1 MKHSVKIFSRIGELM
16 QGILPDRSPFLV
28 SGLPSRT
35 FFSEAILEDIPVSSP
50 GHPSP
55 FAGLPLKAQQAVDLF
70 YQTYRAYV
78 EQVGPG
84 DPFRATRPNIL
95 LRSNIPPGKGL
106 SSSSADILSVLYVL
120 NDYWQMD
127 LSPAQL
133 YSIAARVEPTDPCLS
148 GDTVVFKQQTGITAR
163 VLSLPPLA
171 MIWFDAAPDRQV
183 NTLEVQRLYDQDAP
197 GFFHSLLS
205 KFLQSAAAADYAGL
219 FDCITRSALYN
230 QSIIP
235 LPRFGEYHRLATR
248 SQAGLMVAH
257 SGTIIGLL
265 TPPEE
270 AAALIPL
277 VEAMANHYQPTIV
290 HIEKYF
296 SPGIVPA

>member
-16 QGILPDRSPFLV
+16 QGILPDRSPFLI

-35 FFSEAILEDIPVSSP
+35 FFSEAILEDGRDFSS
-50 GHPSP
+50 
-55 FAGLPLKAQQAVDLF
+55 GLPPKAQQAVDLF
-70 YQTYRAYV
+70 YSICPIPRT
-78 EQVGPG
+78 
-84 DPFRATRPNIL
+84 TRPGIL

-120 NDYWQMD
+120 NDHWQMYF
-127 LSPAQL
+127 SPAQL

-148 GDTVVFKQQTGITAR
+148 DDTVIFKQQTGITDQ

-171 MIWFDAAPDRQV
+171 MIWFDAAPHRQV

-197 GFFHSLLS
+197 GFFHSLLF

-230 QSIIP
+230 QSIIS
-235 LPRFGEYHRLATR
+235 LPRFGEYYQLAAS

-265 TPPEE
+265 TRPEE